1 MSEEQPWQQPN
12 PLLHAFVTLVY
23 GRVWQMP
30 LAEDLGVNLRTVQRW
45 ASGKQAPPPGI
56 YAKLA
61 ALARARVAELEEL
74 LPALMD
80 AAEPLDEDD
89 PDYVEEGGDDEPA

>member
-1 MSEEQPWQQPN
+1 MSDEQPWQPN
-12 PLLHAFVTLVY
+12 PLLHAFVGLIY

-80 AAEPLDEDD
+80 AAQEGDDLEDED
-89 PDYVEEGGDDEPA
+89 PDYVEPEEGP

>member
-1 MSEEQPWQQPN
+1 MTEEQPNWQPN
-12 PLLHAFVTLVY
+12 PLLHAFVALVY

-30 LAEDLGVNLRTVQRW
+30 LAEDLGVNLRTEQRW

-56 YAKLA
+56 YARLA

-89 PDYVEEGGDDEPA
+89 PDYVEDENP

>member
-1 MSEEQPWQQPN
+1 V
-12 PLLHAFVTLVY
+12 ALVY

-56 YAKLA
+56 YARLA

-89 PDYVEEGGDDEPA
+89 PDYVEDENP